1 MSKKAL
7 VTGSFD
13 PPTNGHLAL
22 IREAASVFDEVVVC
36 VFRNCEK
43 HNMFSEAEREE
54 MLRVMI
60 AESGLSGVS
69 VDVSDGYVAD
79 YAREKGIGYIFRG
92 VRDDKDL
99 AYEME
104 MARYNRN
111 RNPGLETILWVA
123 PDEKKGISSTEVRSL
138 LHNGV
143 LPEAYLPK
151 SVLNW
156 IGDHTIVEKS
166 ST

>member
-43 HNMFSEAEREE
+43 HYMFSEAERAE
-54 MLRVMI
+54 MLRAMI
-60 AESGLSGVS
+60 AESGFSGVT

-79 YAREKGIGYIFRG
+79 YAREKGIGYLFRG
-92 VRDDKDL
+92 VRDEKDM

-111 RNPGLETILWVA
+111 RTPGLETILWVA
-123 PDEKKGISSTEVRSL
+123 PDEKKEISSTEVRSL

-143 LPEAYLPK
+143 LSELYLPK

-156 IGDHTIVEKS
+156 IGDHTIVGKS